1 MSRDA
6 VRDKIPPQFLPL
18 FESTTRREDDSEASD
33 DDCAVARTV
42 PTFMTELAEDDERSG
57 GAFDEKDEYDFSY
70 DRCHSN
76 ARAALRALKFALE
89 NPPCAP
95 LSERLI
101 SDVGHLK
108 LTASAQNRRIARDA
122 LAERNDGAPR
132 RGFRHGPPG
141 SDGED
146 EDDAQVRVL
155 ECTLRALKMRVAAL
169 EDLVTRECE
178 ERPKAAL

>member
-6 VRDKIPPQFLPL
+6 VRDRIPPQFLPL
-18 FESTTRREDDSEASD
+18 FESTRRLEEDSEASD
-33 DDCAVARTV
+33 DDCAVARTTA
-42 PTFMTELAEDDERSG
+42 TFMTELTEDDECLG
-57 GAFDEKDEYDFSY
+57 DTFDEYDFSY
-70 DRCHSN
+70 DRRHSN

-108 LTASAQNRRIARDA
+108 LTASAQNRRIARDE
-122 LAERNDGAPR
+122 LAERNKRAPR
-132 RGFRHGPPG
+132 RRFRHGPPG
-141 SDGED
+141 GDDED
-146 EDDAQVRVL
+146 EDERQIHVL

-169 EDLVTRECE
+169 EDLVTQCE
-178 ERPKAAL
+178 EPPKAAL